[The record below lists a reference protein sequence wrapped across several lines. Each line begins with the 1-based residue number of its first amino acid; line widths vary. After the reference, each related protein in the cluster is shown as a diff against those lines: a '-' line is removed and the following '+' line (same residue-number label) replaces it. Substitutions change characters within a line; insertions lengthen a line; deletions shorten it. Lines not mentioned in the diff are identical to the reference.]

1 MKSVYF
7 ILILIGVFTSSMKT
21 AYAQRVYADQQ
32 QNDAT
37 LLLASVTD
45 PAYSVDTDTTN
56 HSILNVTLSLIS
68 AGTATQNLQ
77 FTGAVKPQPTAP
89 LMIRFASQ
97 GSVLGFF
104 DGVTAQRTFGGINQT
119 VGEPYASDN
128 LLDLLGLVG
137 TEEPSD
143 ATVPIPGTNAPSDG
157 VQLTISSG
165 LLGLGFTVDL
175 YYAFFITPPSLMS
188 TDVSVCEGEF
198 ALVAI
203 SNFQSGYTYTI
214 YDALTGG
221 NLLLSGTSDV
231 LSLSMEGRTSGTY
244 YIEAVEAGTEF
255 ASSRTAFTI
264 TIYPKPGYPDIHLNV
279 NQN

>member
-32 QNDAT
+32 QYAAT
-37 LLLASVTD
+37 LLASVTN
-45 PAYSVDTDTTN
+45 PTNSVDADTTN
-56 HSILNVTLSLIS
+56 HSTLNVTLSLIR
-68 AGTATQNLQ
+68 AVTATQNLQ
-77 FTGAVKPQPTAP
+77 FTGTVKPQPTAP

-119 VGEPYASDN
+119 VGEPYTSDN

-137 TEEPSD
+137 TEVPSD

-165 LLGLGFTVDL
+165 LLGFGFTVDL
-175 YYAFFITPPSLMS
+175 Y
-188 TDVSVCEGEF
+188 
-198 ALVAI
+198 
-203 SNFQSGYTYTI
+203 
-214 YDALTGG
+214 
-221 NLLLSGTSDV
+221 
-231 LSLSMEGRTSGTY
+231 
-244 YIEAVEAGTEF
+244 
-255 ASSRTAFTI
+255 
-264 TIYPKPGYPDIHLNV
+264 
-279 NQN
+279 